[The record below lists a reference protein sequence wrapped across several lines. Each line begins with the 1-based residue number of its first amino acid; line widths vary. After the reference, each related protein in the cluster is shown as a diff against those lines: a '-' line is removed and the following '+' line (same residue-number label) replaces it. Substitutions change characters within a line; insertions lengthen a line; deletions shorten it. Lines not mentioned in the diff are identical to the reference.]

1 MIRTCLERAWQLL
14 RRGGPINAEARRRC
28 RRVSR
33 SRVEYEASP
42 AVSWLIQAIDW
53 LREVYEG
60 CGGRFTHTP
69 RFKTHYNGIP
79 HSAAGR
85 FVVDFFE
92 MCDPEL
98 HAQSISSAMAEVIS
112 LCRIVKSAGGSF

>member
-1 MIRTCLERAWQLL
+1 MVRLTQRLGDAVGESLAAGRI
-14 RRGGPINAEARRRC
+14 RGGPRRFR
-28 RRVSR
+28 
-33 SRVEYEASP
+33 A
-42 AVSWLIQAIDW
+42 LFQAIDW